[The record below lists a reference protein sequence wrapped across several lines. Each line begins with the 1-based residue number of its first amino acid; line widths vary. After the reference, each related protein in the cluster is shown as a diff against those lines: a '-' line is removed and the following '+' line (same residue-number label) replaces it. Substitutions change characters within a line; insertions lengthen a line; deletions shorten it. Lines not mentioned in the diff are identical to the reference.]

1 MFCQAIREIYL
12 KKKSTDVIDTWQPE
26 YLSKILLLEKKY
38 FQALNEQLKGN
49 DTKAEELFKE
59 LSQENP
65 DLFFVREANAYLEQI
80 NE

>member
-1 MFCQAIREIYL
+1 MATR
-12 KKKSTDVIDTWQPE
+12 
-26 YLSKILLLEKKY
+26 ILVKNSITRKKY

-65 DLFFVREANAYLEQI
+65 DLFFVREANAYLEE
-80 NE
+80 NK